1 MTCASSGDGR
11 AAYDSRRANMANN
24 QVDREL
30 ESNDQDKAAR
40 SRPAGKQPIGPA
52 LERVLRLENLLR
64 ESGSRGLTVREIAGK
79 LDEEGFS
86 VDRRTVQRDLQTL
99 SYCRQVS
106 CTEDSV
112 PRYFATSK
120 PDPKLRLLGHRV
132 AAGGTEPTPRGSRPI
147 RWRSAA
153 DYADSLGVS
162 EDAVI
167 DDIRTGTL
175 NGVILR
181 GQWHVLDL
189 VSLDVPDARH
199 PERVLL
205 RIAATRSDNHLTAG
219 TGLLEIALTYDPDAV
234 SRMTGAL
241 MPTIADNAPDTVT
254 VSLNGQDFHMDRT
267 LQSDLGAALLLWQI
281 DMDLGPLLAQFPK
294 DFG

>member
-1 MTCASSGDGR
+1 MSGSNPALLSRQFMTCASSGDCR

-30 ESNDQDKAAR
+30 ESNDQDRAAR

-79 LDEEGFS
+79 LDEEGFP

-132 AAGGTEPTPRGSRPI
+132 AAGGTEPTPRGSSPI

-189 VSLDVPDARH
+189 VSLDVP
-199 PERVLL
+199 
-205 RIAATRSDNHLTAG
+205 G